1 MLTVGAGTF
10 IAPGVDFFTHKN
22 GKRYTQVAP
31 RCEAVLPGSA
41 ESPNFETA
49 NWLEPLQ
56 IIIEQ
61 SYIRLKR
68 GLRRIAGGCWC
79 KRKGTRGSAEVFSI
93 GGAVEMGVWAG
104 KYLYL

>member
-1 MLTVGAGTF
+1 MT
-10 IAPGVDFFTHKN
+10 
-22 GKRYTQVAP
+22 VAP
-31 RCEAVLPGSA
+31 RCEVVLPGSA

-68 GLRRIAGGCWC
+68 GLRRIAEGCWC